1 MTALRDIFT
10 YALPGSVFLFASAV
24 FLLLCAAA
32 LMWPRRGRGERT
44 TAPTAAMPRGRHR
57 SSVRS
62 NDHRTR
68 QLLSM

>member
-44 TAPTAAMPRGRHR
+44 RHDGRGADRGYAPDASTIIR
-57 SSVRS
+57 S
-62 NDHRTR
+62 
-68 QLLSM
+68 

>member
-32 LMWPRRGRGERT
+32 
-44 TAPTAAMPRGRHR
+44 
-57 SSVRS
+57 
-62 NDHRTR
+62 
-68 QLLSM
+68 